1 MKIYRVNCEAVVS
14 ILSAVLVHK
23 SHLGKTIDNTLQ
35 SNKKLGAKDRHF
47 IASSVFDIIRYMRHY
62 TALAGIE
69 SIASVLDVRQV
80 LAAMLVTKK
89 IEIPTWYEIEEASL
103 QLIKTNDSNT
113 FEHAVVASFTDF
125 FYTEGQKQYGA
136 KWTKIA
142 DALNDEAAVCL
153 RVNTLVLDL
162 VSLRKELTRDG
173 IDTQVVKDSPDA
185 LLLSVRKK
193 MTNHQSYQ
201 SGCFEFQDVSSQQ
214 VVLFAQPKTGMKIID
229 ACAGAGGKSLYLA
242 QLIKN
247 DGLILSL
254 DLYPKKLETLLR
266 RAAKAKATCITT
278 FPIDDTFFTKHKA
291 SADLVI
297 VDAPCSGSGVIKRNP
312 ENKWNLEI
320 DFIEHMAAQQLS
332 ILIANAALV
341 GVGGELVYATC
352 SILSQENRDVVNA
365 FLAQSKSFQLVED
378 KILVPGVNTDF
389 DGFYMAKMKRI
400 AL

>member
-14 ILSAVLVHK
+14 ILSAVLVQK

-47 IASSVFDIIRYMRHY
+47 IANSVFDIIRYMRHY
-62 TALAGIE
+62 TALAAIE
-69 SIASVLDVRQV
+69 NITSEQDVRKI
-80 LAAMLVTKK
+80 LAAMLITKK
-89 IEIPTWYEIEEASL
+89 VEIPSWYEIEETSL
-103 QLIKTNDSNT
+103 ELIQSNNGKT
-113 FEHAVVASFTDF
+113 FEHAVTASFTDF
-125 FYTEGQKQYGA
+125 FYTEGQKQYGTD
-136 KWTKIA
+136 WSKIA
-142 DALNDEAAVCL
+142 DALNEEAAVCL
-153 RVNTLVLDL
+153 RVNTLVVNL
-162 VSLRKELTRDG
+162 VSLRKDLSRDD
-173 IDTQVVKDSPDA
+173 IETQTVKDSSDA
-185 LLLSVRKK
+185 LLLSARKK
-193 MTNHQSYQ
+193 LTNHQSYL

-214 VVLFAQPKTGMKIID
+214 VVLFAQPKTGMKIVD

-254 DLYPKKLETLLR
+254 DLYPKKLETLTR
-266 RAAKAKATCITT
+266 RAVKAKATCITT
-278 FPIDDTFFTKHKA
+278 YAIEDAFFKKHNG

-320 DFIEHMAAQQLS
+320 DFIQNMATQQLS
-332 ILIANAALV
+332 ILRTNAALV

-352 SILSQENRDVVNA
+352 SILSQENREVVDS
-365 FLAQSKSFQLVED
+365 FLAQNKSFQLIED
-378 KILVPGVNTDF
+378 KTLVPGINTAF

-400 AL
+400 A

>member
-1 MKIYRVNCEAVVS
+1 LKIYRVNCEAVVF

-47 IASSVFDIIRYMRHY
+47 IASSVFDIIRFLRYY
-62 TALAGIE
+62 TTLAGVE
-69 SIASVLDVRQV
+69 NVASEIDTRKV
-80 LAAMLVTKK
+80 LAAMLITKK
-89 IEIPTWYEIEEASL
+89 IEIPTWYGIEEEDI

-113 FEHAVVASFTDF
+113 FDHAVTASFTDY
-125 FYTEGQKQYGA
+125 FYTEGRKQFNTN
-136 KWTKIA
+136 WTKIA
-142 DALNDEAAVCL
+142 DALNEEAAVCL
-153 RVNTLVLDL
+153 RVNTLVFDL

-173 IDTQVVKDSPDA
+173 IDTQVVKESPDA
-185 LLLSVRKK
+185 LLLRVRKK
-193 MTNHQSYQ
+193 LTNHQSYQ

-254 DLYPKKLETLLR
+254 DIYPKKLETLLR
-266 RAAKAKATCITT
+266 RAAKAKATCIST
-278 FPIDDTFFTKHKA
+278 FPIDDNFFTKHKS

-312 ENKWNLEI
+312 ENKWNLEA
-320 DFIEHMAAQQLS
+320 DFIQHMAVQQLS
-332 ILIANAALV
+332 ILQANAALV
-341 GVGGELVYATC
+341 AVGGELVYATC
-352 SILSQENRDVVNA
+352 SILSQENSDVVNA
-365 FLAQSKSFQLVED
+365 FLAQNKSFQLIEN
-378 KILVPGVNTDF
+378 KTLVPGVNTDF
-389 DGFYMAKMKRI
+389 DGFYMAKIKRI